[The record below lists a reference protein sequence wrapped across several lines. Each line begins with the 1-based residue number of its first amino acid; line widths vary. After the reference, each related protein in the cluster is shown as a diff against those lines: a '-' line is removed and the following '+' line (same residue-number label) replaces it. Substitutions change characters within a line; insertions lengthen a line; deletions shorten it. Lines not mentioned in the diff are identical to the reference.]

1 MFNRFE
7 SVALSTQMKREHT
20 LSIGHMC
27 IKFTSKTMTLILYTC
42 VKKMPSVQEWTIRK
56 KNKSQRTFVDKS
68 DVGNI
73 YLRSFFC
80 VFLHFLKFYHFV
92 QIMLNVY
99 GDALTYPKSHRIYCN
114 GFQFDLLLHPKN
126 TFPHCVECLF
136 PVSPALSLSHSSL
149 SLSFIHRR
157 YWVENIFKVKE
168 LATQWNELSTS
179 TTVGSGSSSSTTSNR
194 FFSTS
199 YLKSNKF
206 VAIQTIYIKVGYD
219 YGREAHW
226 LYNKSIILRS
236 KHSVCVYMYV
246 CVYVSVAAFS
256 SDFDMYLYIAN
267 VQQFKRFGK

>member
-1 MFNRFE
+1 MCMVMPLHTQNRIVYIAMDFN
-7 SVALSTQMKREHT
+7 
-20 LSIGHMC
+20 
-27 IKFTSKTMTLILYTC
+27 LICFY
-42 VKKMPSVQEWTIRK
+42 IRK
-56 KNKSQRTFVDKS
+56 ILFHIVW
-68 DVGNI
+68 
-73 YLRSFFC
+73 
-80 VFLHFLKFYHFV
+80 
-92 QIMLNVY
+92 NVY
-99 GDALTYPKSHRIYCN
+99 SLS
-114 GFQFDLLLHPKN
+114 LL
-126 TFPHCVECLF
+126 
-136 PVSPALSLSHSSL
+136 LSLSH